1 MLGPDFTVSAT
12 SGHILEMPVDNL
24 HVNLQD
30 FTPTLYLIRGKGQKL
45 EALRQTAASAEA
57 IYLAT
62 DMDRE
67 GEAIAQHV
75 AERLG
80 RGAAGKV
87 RRITFTAITEADLRA
102 ALASPRQID
111 LRLVEAQMARRVTDR
126 LVGYMVSPILWQGL
140 SGMKRLSAGRVQSP
154 ALWLV
159 VERERAIRAFVPEE
173 WWSIEAELSKKEAGE
188 QSLTGGFARSGG
200 AGEKVIKFW
209 ASLFRIK
216 GKKPELKTE
225 ADAQKVLA
233 ALKGA
238 DWRVQRV
245 EKGTRLRYPY
255 PPFTTDSMQ
264 QAASSQ
270 LGFNPRL
277 TMKVAQELYEGV
289 KLGEGKAVG
298 LITYIRTDSVAV
310 APEAQQAARAVV
322 TKFFGESYLPLKP
335 PVYQTRDKTAQEA
348 HEAIRPV
355 DPWKTPKA
363 VEPYLTS
370 QQYQLY
376 RLIWRRFIASQM
388 KPAVYDTVTVD
399 IETLI
404 QGSPTVYLFRA
415 TGSTLR
421 FAGFLKVYGVDAD
434 AEEGRRNEEAKTRG
448 NEEAKWQGSSPLR
461 EASPGAG
468 QQGRERE
475 GEGGGIENE
484 IMPDL
489 IAGDPLTLHQLVP
502 KQHFTQPPSRYTEA
516 QLIGAL
522 KKLGLGRPSTYAT
535 IVETLKERKYVGLEQ
550 KRLYPTPLGFQVCEL
565 LEKHIQRVVDV
576 GFTAQMEEKLDRI
589 ARGEVDRL
597 TVMREFYGPFKTTVD
612 QAMAGAATER
622 KPAARAVKKR
632 EATRSGRG
640 GEGQGSSPLRE
651 ASPGARD
658 AKRRSR
664 RTSPSQSKSKI
675 QNLKSKITEGQACP
689 QCHEGILV
697 VKSGKFGAFLG
708 CSRYALGCQYTENI
722 PGVSKPKRRW
732 RKNK

>member
-1 MLGPDFTVSAT
+1 MPSKLLIVESSKKARTIKGMLGPDFTVTAT
-12 SGHILEMPVDNL
+12 SGHILEMPVDGL
-24 HVNLQD
+24 HVDLQN
-30 FTPTLYLIRGKGQKL
+30 FTPTLYLMRGKGQKVDS
-45 EALRQTAASAEA
+45 LRQAAATAEM

-62 DMDRE
+62 DLDRE
-67 GEAIAQHV
+67 GEAIAQHI

-102 ALASPRQID
+102 ALASPRTID
-111 LRLVEAQMARRVTDR
+111 RRLVEAQMARRVTDR

-159 VERERAIRAFVPEE
+159 VERERAIRAFVAEE
-173 WWSIEAELSKKEAGE
+173 WWSIEAELSKRAEE
-188 QSLTGGFARSGG
+188 QGSRG

-209 ASLFRIK
+209 ASLFKIK
-216 GKKPELKTE
+216 GKKPELKTR
-225 ADAQKVLA
+225 ADAEKVLA
-233 ALKGA
+233 DLKGA
-238 DWRVQRV
+238 VWRVQRV

-277 TMKVAQELYEGV
+277 TMKLAQELYEGV

-310 APEAQQAARAVV
+310 APEAQQTARAVV
-322 TKFFGESYLPLKP
+322 TKFFGEDYLPPKP
-335 PVYQTRDKTAQEA
+335 PIYQTRDKTAQEA

-355 DPWKTPKA
+355 DSWKTPKA
-363 VEPYLTS
+363 IESYLTP

-388 KPAVYDTVTVD
+388 KPALYDTVTVD

-404 QGSPTVYLFRA
+404 EASPTVYLFRA

-434 AEEGRRNEEAKTRG
+434 AEEGRRGEERKQGGRG
-448 NEEAKWQGSSPLR
+448 AEEHTP
-461 EASPGAG
+461 AG
-468 QQGRERE
+468 GPKD
-475 GEGGGIENE
+475 GGGENGVENE
-484 IMPDL
+484 AMPDL
-489 IAGDPLTLHQLVP
+489 TVGDLLNLHQLIP
-502 KQHFTQPPSRYTEA
+502 KQHFTQPPQRYTEA

-535 IVETLKERKYVGLEQ
+535 IVETLKERNYAAIEQ

-565 LEKHIQRVVDV
+565 LEKHIQMVVDV
-576 GFTAQMEEKLDRI
+576 GFTAQMEEDLDRI
-589 ARGEVDRL
+589 ARGEADRL
-597 TVMREFYGPFKTTVD
+597 TIMREFYGPFKAKVD
-612 QAMAGAATER
+612 QAMTGAASER
-622 KPAARAVKKR
+622 KPAARAAK
-632 EATRSGRG
+632 SG
-640 GEGQGSSPLRE
+640 E
-651 ASPGARD
+651 
-658 AKRRSR
+658 AKRRG
-664 RTSPSQSKSKI
+664 TAKAKALPKSEK
-675 QNLKSKITEGQACP
+675 EGQACP
-689 QCHEGILV
+689 QCQEGKLV
-697 VKSGKFGAFLG
+697 VKSGKFGPFLG
-708 CSRYALGCQYTENI
+708 CSRYAQGCQYTENI
-722 PGVSKPKRRW
+722 PGVGSRKKRGAR
-732 RKNK
+732 RKKKDQ

>member
-1 MLGPDFTVSAT
+1 MFGPEFNVSAT
-12 SGHILEMPVDNL
+12 SGHILEMPVDGL

-30 FTPTLYLIRGKGQKL
+30 FTPTLHLIRGKGQKL
-45 EALRQTAASAEA
+45 VALRQAAASAEV

-75 AERLG
+75 AEQLG
-80 RGAAGKV
+80 RAAAGKI

-111 LRLVEAQMARRVTDR
+111 RRLVEAQMARRVTDR
-126 LVGYMVSPILWQGL
+126 LVGYMVSPILWEGL

-159 VERERAIRAFVPEE
+159 IERERAIRAFVPEE

-188 QSLTGGFARSGG
+188 
-200 AGEKVIKFW
+200 EVIKFW
-209 ASLFRIK
+209 ASLFKIE
-216 GKKPELKTE
+216 GKKPELKTL
-225 ADAQKVLA
+225 ADAEKVLA
-233 ALKGA
+233 GLKGA
-238 DWRVQRV
+238 AWRVQRV
-245 EKGTRLRYPY
+245 EKGTRQRYPY

-277 TMKVAQELYEGV
+277 TMQVAQELYEGV
-289 KLGEGKAVG
+289 KLAEGKATG

-310 APEAQQAARAVV
+310 AAEAQQAARAVV
-322 TKFFGESYLPLKP
+322 TKFFGETYLPPKP

-355 DPWKTPKA
+355 DPWRTPKA
-363 VEPYLTS
+363 VEPYLTPP
-370 QQYQLY
+370 QYRLY

-388 KPAVYDTVTVD
+388 KSALYDTMTVD

-404 QGSPTVYLFRA
+404 QGSPTIYLFRA

-421 FAGFLKVYGVDAD
+421 FAGFLKVYEVDAD
-434 AEEGRRNEEAKTRG
+434 AEAMRRG
-448 NEEAKWQGSSPLR
+448 DGGQGSSPYGRLYT
-461 EASPGAG
+461 GAG
-468 QQGRERE
+468 EQGSERE
-475 GEGGGIENE
+475 GIENE
-484 IMPDL
+484 VMPEL
-489 IAGDPLTLHQLVP
+489 TAGDALTLHQLVP
-502 KQHFTQPPSRYTEA
+502 KQHFTQPPQRYTEA

-550 KRLYPTPLGFQVCEL
+550 KRLYPTPLGFQVGEL
-565 LEKHIQRVVDV
+565 LEKHIQMVVDV
-576 GFTAQMEEKLDRI
+576 GFTAQMEEDLDRI

-612 QAMAGAATER
+612 RAMTGAAAER
-622 KPAARAVKKR
+622 QPAARTAKSGRVKKR
-632 EATRSGRG
+632 AAGKRG
-640 GEGQGSSPLRE
+640 G
-651 ASPGARD
+651 
-658 AKRRSR
+658 
-664 RTSPSQSKSKI
+664 KSKP
-675 QNLKSKITEGQACP
+675 LPKSDREGQACP
-689 QCHEGILV
+689 QCHEGTLV

-708 CSRYALGCQYTENI
+708 CSRYASGCQYTE
-722 PGVSKPKRRW
+722 PLTH
-732 RKNK
+732 

>member
-45 EALRQTAASAEA
+45 EALRQAAASAEA
-57 IYLAT
+57 VYLAT

-80 RGAAGKV
+80 RGVAGKV

-154 ALWLV
+154 ALRLV
-159 VERERAIRAFVPEE
+159 VERERTIRAFVPEE
-173 WWSIEAELSKKEAGE
+173 WWSIEAELSKQVAELQVAEE
-188 QSLTGGFARSGG
+188 QI
-200 AGEKVIKFW
+200 VKFW

-216 GKKPELKTE
+216 GKKPELKAQ

-233 ALKGA
+233 DLEGA

-277 TMKVAQELYEGV
+277 TMKVAQELYEGI
-289 KLGEGKAVG
+289 KLGESKAVG

-310 APEAQQAARAVV
+310 APEAQQATRAVV
-322 TKFFGESYLPLKP
+322 TKFFGEIYLPPKP

-399 IETLI
+399 VETLI
-404 QGSPTVYLFRA
+404 QGVPTVYLFRA
-415 TGSTLR
+415 IGSTLR

-434 AEEGRRNEEAKTRG
+434 AEESRGSKEVPLEGRRG
-448 NEEAKWQGSSPLR
+448 NEETRQPGSRGAAPYGGFRTEQGQDR
-461 EASPGAG
+461 EN
-468 QQGRERE
+468 
-475 GEGGGIENE
+475 EGGGIENE
-484 IMPDL
+484 VMPDL
-489 IAGDPLTLHQLVP
+489 TAGDPLTLHQLVP

-565 LEKHIQRVVDV
+565 LEKHIRMVVNV
-576 GFTAQMEEKLDRI
+576 GFTAQMEEDLDRI

-612 QAMAGAATER
+612 QAMAGAAAER
-622 KPAARAVKKR
+622 KPAARAS
-632 EATRSGRG
+632 RS
-640 GEGQGSSPLRE
+640 S
-651 ASPGARD
+651 D
-658 AKRRSR
+658 TKRRSGDQK
-664 RTSPSQSKSKI
+664 RTMTRESEQSSLQNKSKI
-675 QNLKSKITEGQACP
+675 RQRRAERNLKSKIREGQPCP
-689 QCHEGILV
+689 QCHEGTLV
-697 VKSGKFGAFLG
+697 VKSGKFGPFLG

-722 PGVSKPKRRW
+722 PGVGKPKRGW
-732 RKNK
+732 RKRRKG

>member
-12 SGHILEMPVDNL
+12 SGHILEMPVDDL

-45 EALRQTAASAEA
+45 EALRQAALSAEM

-80 RGAAGKV
+80 RGAAGKI

-102 ALASPRQID
+102 ALAAPRRID

-159 VERERAIRAFVPEE
+159 VERERAIRAFVAEE
-173 WWSIEAELSKKEAGE
+173 WWSIEAELSKKAAGE
-188 QSLTGGFARSGG
+188 QGSRG
-200 AGEKVIKFW
+200 AGEKVVKFW
-209 ASLFRIK
+209 ASLFKIE
-216 GKKPELKTE
+216 GKKPELKTQ
-225 ADAQKVLA
+225 ADAEKILA
-233 ALKGA
+233 DLKGA

-264 QAASSQ
+264 QASSSQ

-277 TMKVAQELYEGV
+277 TMKLAQELYEGI
-289 KLGEGKAVG
+289 KLGEGKAAG

-322 TKFFGESYLPLKP
+322 AKFFGEVYLPPKP

-355 DPWKTPKA
+355 DSWKTPKE
-363 VEPYLTS
+363 VEPFLTAS
-370 QQYQLY
+370 QYQLY

-388 KPAVYDTVTVD
+388 KPALYDTVTVD

-404 QGSPTVYLFRA
+404 QHNPTVYLFRA

-434 AEEGRRNEEAKTRG
+434 AEEGRGSER
-448 NEEAKWQGSSPLR
+448 QGSKG
-461 EASPGAG
+461 EAVKD
-468 QQGRERE
+468 
-475 GEGGGIENE
+475 GIENE
-484 IMPDL
+484 MMPDL
-489 IAGDPLTLHQLVP
+489 LAGDPLTLHQLLP
-502 KQHFTQPPSRYTEA
+502 KQHFTQPPQRYTEA

-522 KKLGLGRPSTYAT
+522 KRLGLGRPSTYAT
-535 IVETLKERKYVGLEQ
+535 IVETLKERKYVELEQ
-550 KRLYPTPLGFQVCEL
+550 KRLYPTLLGFQVCEL
-565 LEKHIQRVVDV
+565 LEKHIQMVVDV
-576 GFTAQMEEKLDRI
+576 GFTAEMEEDLDRI
-589 ARGEVDRL
+589 ARGEADRL
-597 TVMREFYGPFKTTVD
+597 TVMREFYGPFKVIVD
-612 QAMAGAATER
+612 QAMAGAAAER
-622 KPAARAVKKR
+622 KPAARAARGSEAKKR
-632 EATRSGRG
+632 SAGGRDG
-640 GEGQGSSPLRE
+640 KPKSLPKSEKEGQTCL
-651 ASPGARD
+651 
-658 AKRRSR
+658 
-664 RTSPSQSKSKI
+664 
-675 QNLKSKITEGQACP
+675 L
-689 QCHEGILV
+689 CHEGTLM
-697 VKSGKFGAFLG
+697 VKSGKFGPFLG

-722 PGVSKPKRRW
+722 PGVGKSKKRW
-732 RKNK
+732 RKKKRGSGVGR

>member
-1 MLGPDFTVSAT
+1 MLGPGFSVAAT
-12 SGHILEMPVDNL
+12 SGHILEMPVDDM

-45 EALRQTAASAEA
+45 EALRQAAASAEVV
-57 IYLAT
+57 YLAT
-62 DMDRE
+62 DLDRE

-80 RGAAGKV
+80 RGAAGKI

-159 VERERAIRAFVPEE
+159 VERERAIQAFVAEE
-173 WWSIEAELSKKEAGE
+173 WWSVEAELSKRAEEQPLREAWH
-188 QSLTGGFARSGG
+188 RSGG
-200 AGEKVIKFW
+200 AGQQAIKFW
-209 ASLFRIK
+209 ASLFRIE
-216 GKKPELKTE
+216 GKKPELKTR
-225 ADAQKVLA
+225 ADAEKVLA
-233 ALKGA
+233 DLEGA
-238 DWRVQRV
+238 DWRVRRV
-245 EKGTRLRYPY
+245 EKGTHLRKPY
-255 PPFTTDSMQ
+255 PPFTTDSLQ

-289 KLGEGKAVG
+289 KLEEGKAVG
-298 LITYIRTDSVAV
+298 LITYIRTDSLAV

-322 TKFFGESYLPLKP
+322 AKFFGEIYLPP
-335 PVYQTRDKTAQEA
+335 QSPVYQTRDKTAQEA

-355 DPWKTPKA
+355 DAWKTPKA
-363 VEPYLTS
+363 VEAYLTP
-370 QQYQLY
+370 QQNQLY

-388 KPAVYDTVTVD
+388 KPAVYDTMTVD

-434 AEEGRRNEEAKTRG
+434 AEEGRRGEEGRR
-448 NEEAKWQGSSPLR
+448 QGSRGLPSAERP
-461 EASPGAG
+461 AG
-468 QQGRERE
+468 EQGRERE
-475 GEGGGIENE
+475 AEGGIENE
-484 IMPDL
+484 AMPEL
-489 IAGDPLTLHQLVP
+489 AAGDPLTLHQLLP
-502 KQHFTQPPSRYTEA
+502 KQHFTQPPQRYTEA

-535 IVETLKERKYVGLEQ
+535 IVETLKDRKYVGLEQ

-565 LEKHIQRVVDV
+565 LEKHIQMVVDI
-576 GFTAQMEEKLDRI
+576 GFTAHMEEDLDRI
-589 ARGEVDRL
+589 ARGETDRL
-597 TVMREFYGPFKTTVD
+597 TVMRQFYGPFKATVD
-612 QAMAGAATER
+612 QAMAGATAER
-622 KPAARAVKKR
+622 KPAARATGSSQAK
-632 EATRSGRG
+632 RSG
-640 GEGQGSSPLRE
+640 GQGRGRKP
-651 ASPGARD
+651 
-658 AKRRSR
+658 
-664 RTSPSQSKSKI
+664 KS
-675 QNLKSKITEGQACP
+675 LPKSEKEGQACP
-689 QCHEGILV
+689 QC
-697 VKSGKFGAFLG
+697 
-708 CSRYALGCQYTENI
+708 
-722 PGVSKPKRRW
+722 
-732 RKNK
+732 

>member
-1 MLGPDFTVSAT
+1 MPTKLLIVESSKKAHTIKGMLGPDFTVAAT
-12 SGHILEMPVDNL
+12 SGHILEMPVDGL
-24 HVNLQD
+24 HVDLQD
-30 FTPTLYLIRGKGQKL
+30 FTPTLYLMRGKGQKVDS
-45 EALRQTAASAEA
+45 LRQAAAAAEM

-62 DMDRE
+62 DLDRE

-80 RGAAGKV
+80 RGAAGKI

-102 ALASPRQID
+102 ALASPRAID
-111 LRLVEAQMARRVTDR
+111 RRLVEAQMARRVTDR

-159 VERERAIRAFVPEE
+159 VERERAIRAFVAEE
-173 WWSIEAELSKKEAGE
+173 WWSIEAELSKRAGKK
-188 QSLTGGFARSGG
+188 GGGG
-200 AGEKVIKFW
+200 AEEQVIKFW
-209 ASLFRIK
+209 ASLFKIK
-216 GKKPELKTE
+216 GKKPDLKMQT
-225 ADAQKVLA
+225 DAEKVLA
-233 ALKGA
+233 DLKGA
-238 DWRVQRV
+238 AWRVQGV

-277 TMKVAQELYEGV
+277 TMKLAQELYEGI

-310 APEAQQAARAVV
+310 APEAQQTARAVV
-322 TKFFGESYLPLKP
+322 TKFFGESYLPPKP
-335 PVYQTRDKTAQEA
+335 PTYQTRDKTAQEA

-363 VEPYLTS
+363 IETYLTP

-388 KPAVYDTVTVD
+388 KPAVYDTITVD

-404 QGSPTVYLFRA
+404 EDSPTAYLFRA

-434 AEEGRRNEEAKTRG
+434 AEEGRRGAGE
-448 NEEAKWQGSSPLR
+448 QGSR
-461 EASPGAG
+461 GAG
-468 QQGRERE
+468 EHTPSGAPKGGG
-475 GEGGGIENE
+475 GEGVENE
-484 IMPDL
+484 VMPDL
-489 IAGDPLTLHQLVP
+489 VVGDLLDLHQLIP
-502 KQHFTQPPSRYTEA
+502 KQHFTQPPQRYTEA

-535 IVETLKERKYVGLEQ
+535 IVETLKERNYAAIEQ

-565 LEKHIQRVVDV
+565 LEKHIQMVVDV
-576 GFTAQMEEKLDRI
+576 GFTAQMEEDLDRI

-597 TVMREFYGPFKTTVD
+597 TVMREFYGPFKAKVD
-612 QAMAGAATER
+612 QAMTGAAAER
-622 KPAARAVKKR
+622 KPAARAAR
-632 EATRSGRG
+632 SGETTRSGRG
-640 GEGQGSSPLRE
+640 T
-651 ASPGARD
+651 
-658 AKRRSR
+658 AKAKAL
-664 RTSPSQSKSKI
+664 PQSKI
-675 QNLKSKITEGQACP
+675 QNPKSKIKEGQVCP
-689 QCHEGILV
+689 QCREGKLV

-708 CSRYALGCQYTENI
+708 CSRYAQGCQYTENI
-722 PGVSKPKRRW
+722 PGAGGRKKRGLHKKRR
-732 RKNK
+732 N

>member
-1 MLGPDFTVSAT
+1 MLGPDFAVTAT
-12 SGHILEMPVDNL
+12 SGHILEMPVDGL

-30 FTPTLYLIRGKGQKL
+30 FTPTLNLIRGKGQKV
-45 EALRQTAASAEA
+45 EALRQAAASADMV
-57 IYLAT
+57 YLAT

-80 RGAAGKV
+80 RTAAGKI

-102 ALASPRQID
+102 ALAAPRPID
-111 LRLVEAQMARRVTDR
+111 RRLVEAQMARRVTDR
-126 LVGYMVSPILWQGL
+126 LVGYKVSPILWQGL

-173 WWSIEAELSKKEAGE
+173 WWSIEAELSKREAE
-188 QSLTGGFARSGG
+188 AQRSGG
-200 AGEKVIKFW
+200 AGEKLIKFW
-209 ASLFRIK
+209 ASLSAIK
-216 GKKPELKTE
+216 GKKPELKTR
-225 ADAQKVLA
+225 ADADKVLA
-233 ALKGA
+233 DLQGA
-238 DWRVQRV
+238 EWRVQRV
-245 EKGTRLRYPY
+245 EKGIRLRYPY
-255 PPFTTDSMQ
+255 PPFTTDSLQ

-277 TMKVAQELYEGV
+277 TMKLAQELYEGV

-322 TKFFGESYLPLKP
+322 VKFFGETYLPPRP
-335 PVYQTRDKTAQEA
+335 PIYQTRDKMAQEA

-355 DPWKTPKA
+355 DPWKTPKV

-370 QQYQLY
+370 QQHQLY

-404 QGSPTVYLFRA
+404 QGSPTIYLFRA

-434 AEEGRRNEEAKTRG
+434 AEEGREKVQRT
-448 NEEAKWQGSSPLR
+448 
-461 EASPGAG
+461 ASGERQAGGAG
-468 QQGRERE
+468 EQKEV
-475 GEGGGIENE
+475 GIENE
-484 IMPDL
+484 AMPEL
-489 IAGDPLTLHQLVP
+489 AAGDPLTLHQLVP

-522 KKLGLGRPSTYAT
+522 KKMGLGRPSTYAT
-535 IVETLKERKYVGLEQ
+535 IVETLKERKYVDLAQ

-565 LEKHIQRVVDV
+565 LEKHIQMVVDV
-576 GFTAQMEEKLDRI
+576 GFTARMEEDLDRI
-589 ARGEVDRL
+589 ARGEADRL
-597 TVMREFYGPFKTTVD
+597 AVMREFYGPFEAMVE
-612 QAMAGAATER
+612 QAMAGAAAER
-622 KPAARAVKKR
+622 KPAARAAK
-632 EATRSGRG
+632 
-640 GEGQGSSPLRE
+640 SSE
-651 ASPGARD
+651 
-658 AKRRSR
+658 AKRRTAR
-664 RTSPSQSKSKI
+664 GGGGKSKS
-675 QNLKSKITEGQACP
+675 LPKSEKEGRVCP
-689 QCHEGILV
+689 SCHEGTLV

-722 PGVSKPKRRW
+722 AGAGSRKKRWPKKSQKKKRGS
-732 RKNK
+732 

>member
-1 MLGPDFTVSAT
+1 MPTKLLIVESSKKARTIKGMLGPDFTVTAT
-12 SGHILEMPVDNL
+12 SGHILEMPVDGL
-24 HVNLQD
+24 HVDLQD
-30 FTPTLYLIRGKGQKL
+30 FTPTLYLMRGKSQKIDD
-45 EALRQTAASAEA
+45 LRQAAMSAEMV
-57 IYLAT
+57 YLAT

-102 ALASPRQID
+102 ALASPRAID
-111 LRLVEAQMARRVTDR
+111 RRLVEAQMARRVTDR

-140 SGMKRLSAGRVQSP
+140 SGLKRLSAGRVQSP

-159 VERERAIRAFVPEE
+159 VERERAIRAFVAEE
-173 WWSIEAELSKKEAGE
+173 WWSIEAELSKQGSKEARKQGGE
-188 QSLTGGFARSGG
+188 EAD
-200 AGEKVIKFW
+200 EKVIKFW
-209 ASLFRIK
+209 ASLFKIK
-216 GKKPELKTE
+216 GKKPELKTR
-225 ADAQKVLA
+225 ADAEKVLA
-233 ALKGA
+233 DLKGA
-238 DWRVQRV
+238 AWRVQRV

-277 TMKVAQELYEGV
+277 TMKLAQELYEGL
-289 KLGEGKAVG
+289 KLGEGKAIG

-310 APEAQQAARAVV
+310 APEAQQAARAIV
-322 TKFFGESYLPLKP
+322 TKFFGENYLPPTP
-335 PVYQTRDKTAQEA
+335 PTYQTRDKTAQEA

-363 VEPYLTS
+363 IEPYLTP

-404 QGSPTVYLFRA
+404 EASPTVYLFRA
-415 TGSTLR
+415 TGSMLR

-434 AEEGRRNEEAKTRG
+434 AEEGRR
-448 NEEAKWQGSSPLR
+448 
-461 EASPGAG
+461 GAG
-468 QQGRERE
+468 EQGG
-475 GEGGGIENE
+475 GEGIENE
-484 IMPDL
+484 AMPDL
-489 IAGDPLTLHQLVP
+489 AAGNPLTLHQLVP
-502 KQHFTQPPSRYTEA
+502 KQHFTQPPQRYTEA

-535 IVETLKERKYVGLEQ
+535 IVETLKERNYAAIEQ

-565 LEKHIQRVVDV
+565 LEKHIQMVVDV
-576 GFTAQMEEKLDRI
+576 GFTAQMEEDLDRI
-589 ARGEVDRL
+589 ARGEADRL
-597 TVMREFYGPFKTTVD
+597 AVMREFYGPFKAMVD
-612 QAMAGAATER
+612 QAMIGAAAER
-622 KPAARAVKKR
+622 KPAARA
-632 EATRSGRG
+632 AP
-640 GEGQGSSPLRE
+640 SSNT
-651 ASPGARD
+651 
-658 AKRRSR
+658 KRRGAGKAKAL
-664 RTSPSQSKSKI
+664 PKSEK
-675 QNLKSKITEGQACP
+675 EGQACP
-689 QCHEGILV
+689 QCQEGKLV

-722 PGVSKPKRRW
+722 PGVDGRKKRGPR
-732 RKNK
+732 RKKKD

>member
-1 MLGPDFTVSAT
+1 MLGPDFTVTAT
-12 SGHILEMPVDNL
+12 SGHILEMPVDGL

-30 FTPTLYLIRGKGQKL
+30 FTPTLNLIRGKGQKV
-45 EALRQTAASAEA
+45 EALRQAAASADMV
-57 IYLAT
+57 YLAT

-80 RGAAGKV
+80 RTAAGKI

-102 ALASPRQID
+102 ALAAPRPID
-111 LRLVEAQMARRVTDR
+111 RRLVEAQMARRVTDR
-126 LVGYMVSPILWQGL
+126 LVGYKVSPILWQGL

-173 WWSIEAELSKKEAGE
+173 WWSIEAELSKREAEE
-188 QSLTGGFARSGG
+188 QRSGG
-200 AGEKVIKFW
+200 AGEKSIKFW
-209 ASLFRIK
+209 ASLFAIK
-216 GKKPELKTE
+216 GKKPELKTQ
-225 ADAQKVLA
+225 ADADKVLA
-233 ALKGA
+233 DLQGA
-238 DWRVQRV
+238 AWRVQRV

-255 PPFTTDSMQ
+255 PPFTTDSLQ

-277 TMKVAQELYEGV
+277 TMKLAQELYEGV

-322 TKFFGESYLPLKP
+322 VKFFGEAYLPPKP
-335 PVYQTRDKTAQEA
+335 PIYQTRDKTAQEA

-355 DPWKTPKA
+355 DPWKTPKV
-363 VEPYLTS
+363 VEPYLTP
-370 QQYQLY
+370 QQHQLY

-399 IETLI
+399 IETLT
-404 QGSPTVYLFRA
+404 QGSPTIYLFRA

-421 FAGFLKVYGVDAD
+421 FVGFLKVYGVDAD
-434 AEEGRRNEEAKTRG
+434 AEEGREKVQRT
-448 NEEAKWQGSSPLR
+448 
-461 EASPGAG
+461 ASAERQAGGAG
-468 QQGRERE
+468 EQKEV
-475 GEGGGIENE
+475 GIENE
-484 IMPDL
+484 AMPEL
-489 IAGDPLTLHQLVP
+489 AAGDPLTLHQLVP

-522 KKLGLGRPSTYAT
+522 KKMGLGRPSTYAT
-535 IVETLKERKYVGLEQ
+535 IVETLKERKYVDLAQ

-565 LEKHIQRVVDV
+565 LEKHIQMVVDV
-576 GFTAQMEEKLDRI
+576 GFTARMEEDLDRI
-589 ARGEVDRL
+589 ARGEADRL
-597 TVMREFYGPFKTTVD
+597 AVMREFYGPFEAMVE
-612 QAMAGAATER
+612 QAMAGAAAER
-622 KPAARAVKKR
+622 KPAARAAK
-632 EATRSGRG
+632 
-640 GEGQGSSPLRE
+640 SSE
-651 ASPGARD
+651 
-658 AKRRSR
+658 AKRRTAR
-664 RTSPSQSKSKI
+664 GGGSKSKS
-675 QNLKSKITEGQACP
+675 LPKSEKEGQVCP
-689 QCHEGILV
+689 SCHEGTLV

-722 PGVSKPKRRW
+722 AGAGSRKKRWPKKSQKKKRGS
-732 RKNK
+732 

>member
-1 MLGPDFTVSAT
+1 MPTKLLIVESSKKARTIKGMLGPDFTVTAT
-12 SGHILEMPVDNL
+12 SGHILEMPVDGL
-24 HVNLQD
+24 HVDLQD
-30 FTPTLYLIRGKGQKL
+30 FTPTLYLMRGKGQKIDD
-45 EALRQTAASAEA
+45 LRQAAASAEMV
-57 IYLAT
+57 YLAT
-62 DMDRE
+62 DLDRE

-80 RGAAGKV
+80 RSAAGKV

-102 ALASPRQID
+102 ALASPRLID
-111 LRLVEAQMARRVTDR
+111 RRLVEAQMARRVTDR

-140 SGMKRLSAGRVQSP
+140 SGLKRLSAGRVQSP

-159 VERERAIRAFVPEE
+159 VERERAIRAFVAEE
-173 WWSIEAELSKKEAGE
+173 WWSIEAELSKQGSEEARRRGGE
-188 QSLTGGFARSGG
+188 EAD
-200 AGEKVIKFW
+200 EKVIKFW
-209 ASLFRIK
+209 ASLFKIK
-216 GKKPELKTE
+216 GKKPELKTR
-225 ADAQKVLA
+225 ADAEKVLA
-233 ALKGA
+233 DLKGA

-277 TMKVAQELYEGV
+277 TMKLAQELYEGL

-322 TKFFGESYLPLKP
+322 SKFFGESYLPPQLP
-335 PVYQTRDKTAQEA
+335 TYQTRDKTAQEA

-363 VEPYLTS
+363 IEPYLTP

-388 KPAVYDTVTVD
+388 KPALYDTVTVD

-404 QGSPTVYLFRA
+404 EASPTLYLFRA
-415 TGSTLR
+415 TGSTLH

-434 AEEGRRNEEAKTRG
+434 AEEGRRGEARRRGGEE
-448 NEEAKWQGSSPLR
+448 Q
-461 EASPGAG
+461 
-468 QQGRERE
+468 ERE
-475 GEGGGIENE
+475 GIENE
-484 IMPDL
+484 MMPDL
-489 IAGDPLTLHQLVP
+489 AAGDPLTLHQLVP
-502 KQHFTQPPSRYTEA
+502 KQHFTQPPQRYTEA

-535 IVETLKERKYVGLEQ
+535 IVETLKERNYAAIEQ

-565 LEKHIQRVVDV
+565 LEKHIQMVVDV
-576 GFTAQMEEKLDRI
+576 GFTAQMEEDLDRI
-589 ARGEVDRL
+589 ARGEADRL
-597 TVMREFYGPFKTTVD
+597 TVMREFYGPFKAKVD
-612 QAMAGAATER
+612 QAMTAAAAER
-622 KPAARAVKKR
+622 KPAAR
-632 EATRSGRG
+632 E
-640 GEGQGSSPLRE
+640 
-651 ASPGARD
+651 
-658 AKRRSR
+658 AKRRGVGKAKVL
-664 RTSPSQSKSKI
+664 PKSEK
-675 QNLKSKITEGQACP
+675 EGQACP
-689 QCHEGILV
+689 QCHEGKLV
-697 VKSGKFGAFLG
+697 VKSGKFGPFLG

-722 PGVSKPKRRW
+722 PGIGGRKKRGPR
-732 RKNK
+732 RKKKG